1 MTKSNAARA
10 VAIQAGSPNTALA
23 RTSAAMVRPFQSAST
38 LSSRPGFGR
47 ASRTANSFAR
57 AAASSASSSDEPRG
71 LTRRST
77 VRPSQFP
84 PRVTS

>member
-1 MTKSNAARA
+1 MKSNAARA
-10 VAIQAGSPNTALA
+10 VLSQSGSPKAALA
-23 RTSAAMVRPFQSAST
+23 RASAAMVKPFQSAST

-57 AAASSASSSDEPRG
+57 EAASSASSSGAPRG
-71 LTRRST
+71 ATRRST
-77 VRPSQFP
+77 VCPSQFP